1 MTWVNIREKLS
12 KEEIVEVASKDAITS
27 TPIDNVV
34 FDGKEIKEVLTSLPV
49 GFETDEE
56 KVAWALN
63 FLLKSKNGERTE

>member
-34 FDGKEIKEVLTSLPV
+34 FDGKEIKRLIRKIDPSTKPKK
-49 GFETDEE
+49 E
-56 KVAWALN
+56 KR
-63 FLLKSKNGERTE
+63 KSTRWIAKRFY

>member
-34 FDGKEIKEVLTSLPV
+34 FDGKEIKRLIRKIDPSTKPKKK
-49 GFETDEE
+49 E
-56 KVAWALN
+56 KR
-63 FLLKSKNGERTE
+63 KSTRWIAKRFY